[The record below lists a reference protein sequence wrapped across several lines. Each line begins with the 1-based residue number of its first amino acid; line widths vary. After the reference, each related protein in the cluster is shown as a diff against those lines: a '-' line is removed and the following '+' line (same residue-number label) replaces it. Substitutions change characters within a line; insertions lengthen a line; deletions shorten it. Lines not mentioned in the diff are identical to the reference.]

1 MVRLVCVEM
10 MTMFV
15 NFFNKNHTHT
25 QVLRRLERISTRT
38 DVKKYFKKFNR
49 YEHDNIEYVRLESVD
64 EDLETSS

>member
-1 MVRLVCVEM
+1 MVRLCSRAHMNYSE
-10 MTMFV
+10 TL
-15 NFFNKNHTHT
+15 NNIT

-38 DVKKYFKKFNR
+38 DVEKYFKKFNR